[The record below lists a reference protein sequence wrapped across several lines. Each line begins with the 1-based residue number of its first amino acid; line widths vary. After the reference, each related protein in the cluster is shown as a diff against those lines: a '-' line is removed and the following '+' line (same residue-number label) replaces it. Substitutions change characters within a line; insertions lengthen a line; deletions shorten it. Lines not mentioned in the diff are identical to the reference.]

1 MYKLMIAEDE
11 PLERLALR
19 KIVIKNFFNITLLED
34 AKNGMEAVE
43 NAKIFQPDIIL
54 MDIRMPELTGLEAQ
68 ERIIKVFPHIKTIVL
83 TAYGEFD
90 YAQKAIKHG
99 VIDYLLKPV
108 RPDDLKRSI
117 ASAIESLGKNTAAQ
131 LPPRHNPDPAHKDTL
146 LNTVLACIEQHCCTE
161 LTLNT
166 VAEIVHLNPQYLS
179 RYFKNKMGITFTE
192 YVAKLRIEKAKKLFI
207 DTNYPIYRIAT
218 ELGFS
223 DQAYFNRVFKKY
235 ENQSPQKY
243 RKFIKQNV

>member
-19 KIVIKNFFNITLLED
+19 KIIQKNFFNIDVLED
-34 AKNGMEAVE
+34 AKNGTEAVE

-68 ERIIKVFPHIKTIVL
+68 ERITRILPNIKTIVL

-99 VIDYLLKPV
+99 VFDYLLKPV

-117 ASAIESLGKNTAAQ
+117 ESAIESLGKKTAAQ
-131 LPPRHNPDPAHKDTL
+131 PSPRSNPDTTQKDAL
-146 LNTVLACIEQHCCTE
+146 INKVLTCIEQHYCAE

-179 RYFKNKMGITFTE
+179 RYFKNKMGITFTK
-192 YVAKLRIEKAKKLFI
+192 YVSKLRIEKAKKLFI
-207 DTNYPIYRIAT
+207 NTNYPIYRIAT

-223 DQAYFNRVFKKY
+223 DQAYFNKVFKKY
-235 ENQSPQKY
+235 EKQSPQKY